1 MSNLLQVEL
10 FGLYRARLLHACTK
24 LVPVYW
30 YRKDLTVKPSFI
42 IVLELTAE
50 LNLSSEH
57 AQNIV
62 INWLIF
68 ILLAVIT
75 QAFSVVKTISSAVEA
90 IYACAQ
96 SAFLCLEIPR
106 ARIEIC
112 QLQAKKTCCQTSC
125 TRRTQWKSPTP
136 MLKRTHALIKSRWA
150 ERRSHLSLILRQKQ
164 TTKTTTTH
172 SPFSTLTL
180 TQRQRRLE
188 KIRKF

>member
-10 FGLYRARLLHACTK
+10 FCLYQARLLHACTK

-30 YRKDLTVKPSFI
+30 YRKHLTVKPSFI
-42 IVLELTAE
+42 IVLELAAK

-90 IYACAQ
+90 IYASAQ

-112 QLQAKKTCCQTSC
+112 QLQAKKTGCQTRPAQGEHNEIC
-125 TRRTQWKSPTP
+125 QHQC
-136 MLKRTHALIKSRWA
+136 LKELT
-150 ERRSHLSLILRQKQ
+150 LSLIVKAITLFTLQSSFIPRQKK
-164 TTKTTTTH
+164 TTKYNDK
-172 SPFSTLTL
+172 L
-180 TQRQRRLE
+180 
-188 KIRKF
+188 

>member
-1 MSNLLQVEL
+1 MSILLQVEL
-10 FGLYRARLLHACTK
+10 FCLYQARLLHACTK

-42 IVLELTAE
+42 IILELAAK
-50 LNLSSEH
+50 LDLSSEH

-62 INWLIF
+62 VNWLIF

-136 MLKRTHALIKSRWA
+136 MLKRTHS
-150 ERRSHLSLILRQKQ
+150 LSLIVKAITLFTLQSSV
-164 TTKTTTTH
+164 TKYNDK
-172 SPFSTLTL
+172 L
-180 TQRQRRLE
+180 
-188 KIRKF
+188 

>member
-1 MSNLLQVEL
+1 MFNLLQVEL
-10 FGLYRARLLHACTK
+10 FCLNRARLLHACTK

-50 LNLSSEH
+50 LDLSSEH

-96 SAFLCLEIPR
+96 SAFLCLEIPW

-125 TRRTQWKSPTP
+125 IRRTQWNLPTP
-136 MLKRTHALIKSRWA
+136 MLKRTHTRLWS
-150 ERRSHLSLILRQKQ
+150 ERRLRFLSYSHLLSQDKRKQQKYND
-164 TTKTTTTH
+164 
-172 SPFSTLTL
+172 TL
-180 TQRQRRLE
+180 
-188 KIRKF
+188 

>member
-10 FGLYRARLLHACTK
+10 FCLYRARLLHACTK

-42 IVLELTAE
+42 IVLELAAK
-50 LNLSSEH
+50 LDLSSEH

-90 IYACAQ
+90 IYASAQ

-112 QLQAKKTCCQTSC
+112 QLQAKKTCCQTPC
-125 TRRTQWKSPTP
+125 TRRTQWNLPPP
-136 MLKRTHALIKSRWA
+136 MLKRTHT
-150 ERRSHLSLILRQKQ
+150 LSDRKGDYAFYLTVICYSK
-164 TTKTTTTH
+164 TKENNKNT
-172 SPFSTLTL
+172 STSSSFPAPTY
-180 TQRQRRLE
+180 TQRQWRL
-188 KIRKF
+188 